1 MKRVERLRGVLRQGT
16 LLGALLLAG
25 CGSGNEPAVGNPA
38 AGSPATASR
47 APAELDAL
55 YQQVKASGE
64 NRVVVYS
71 STVDTEFEPLW
82 LEFQKDYPE
91 LRVVYMMVASSQIM
105 SRVAAE
111 RATGNHMGDVLMQT
125 ADVLPEL
132 KKGDYLSAYVPPT
145 AAALDEHLRDPDGYV
160 HYGLYK
166 LYGLAY
172 NTRLVQEQDLPEHFT
187 DVFAPRWHERFSY
200 VQPLGPVANTDA
212 AFATL
217 WRDGVV
223 DRDAL
228 YQLRQAG
235 TYSFPEAGIS
245 YVAQGRQLLNLWAY
259 LPPLARQLE
268 LGAPVAIRFTPEF
281 STLVPYGLAI
291 TAQAPH
297 PNAARLL
304 TAWLFS
310 ERGQQALAERSY
322 MLGSMPGAPAPA
334 FFPRELLDDPAFHRP
349 SSPAELLEQMKALRP
364 VFADVFLTPKQP

>member
-1 MKRVERLRGVLRQGT
+1 MKCVQILGAALRHSL
-16 LLGALLLAG
+16 LLGALMLAG
-25 CGSGNEPAVGNPA
+25 CGQDAQPIGANS
-38 AGSPATASR
+38 SR
-47 APAELDAL
+47 SANSQAPAELDGL
-55 YQQVKASGE
+55 YQQVKHSGE
-64 NRVVVYS
+64 NQVVIYS

-111 RATGNHMGDVLMQT
+111 RATGNPMGDVLLQT
-125 ADVLPEL
+125 ADVLPQL
-132 KKGDYLSAYVPPT
+132 KSGDYLTAYVPPT
-145 AAALDEHLRDPDGYV
+145 VAGLDPSLADPEGFV
-160 HYGLYK
+160 HYALYK
-166 LYGLAY
+166 LYGVAY
-172 NTRLVQEQDLPEHFT
+172 NTRLVQEQDVPERLA
-187 DVFAPRWHERFSY
+187 DVFAPRWRERFSY
-200 VQPLGPVANTDA
+200 VQPLGPVANSDTA
-212 AFATL
+212 LATL

-223 DRDAL
+223 DRDTL
-228 YQLRQAG
+228 FRLRQAG

-268 LGAPVAIRFTPEF
+268 LGAPVAIRFPAEL

-297 PNAARLL
+297 PNSARLL

-310 ERGQQALAERSY
+310 ERGQKALADRSY

-334 FFPRELLDDPAFHRP
+334 LFPNELLNDPAFHRP
-349 SSPAELLEQMKALRP
+349 SPPAQLLAQTQAIRA
-364 VFADVFLTPKQP
+364 VFADVFLVPKQP